1 MGAHAFGQPALRR
14 EDTRLLRGT
23 GRFLADLVPGDAA
36 RAVMLRSP
44 HAHAAICGVD
54 AAAARA
60 MPGVLAVLT
69 GEDWAAD
76 GLGAIPAGHDFPTLP
91 RTPNR
96 GTYRHRPHR
105 PALARGRV
113 RFAGETVAMIVAE
126 TEALA
131 RDAAE
136 GIAID
141 YEPLPCVTDT
151 EAAVRLGAPA
161 IWAEAA
167 DNVCFRWEAGDA
179 DAVAAAFSR
188 AARVVRVSLRNNR
201 VHVGAIETRGAIGAF
216 ADGRF
221 TLTTGSQMPHA
232 LRDALAHNVL
242 RVPPETVR
250 VIVADVGGSF
260 GIKNALY
267 PEQALVLWAAR
278 RLGRTVAWIGE
289 RSDGFLSDYQ
299 ARDNASTASLA
310 LDAAGR
316 FLALRVETVANIGAY
331 LSPEGW
337 MSPTIN
343 TPALAGVYRL
353 PAIRVSVTGAFSN
366 TAPVEVY
373 RGAGRPEAVHL
384 LERLVDA
391 AAAETAMEPGSLR
404 RRNLLPP
411 DALPYQT
418 ALGLLYDSGDFPAML
433 EAALARTGVSG
444 FPARRAEA
452 AARGMLRGIGLAQY
466 CERVAGAWAEDA
478 RVELDASGHVTL
490 LVGTMSNGQGHET
503 AYAQLVADALGIAAE
518 AIEIVQGD
526 TDRIPTGRGTGGSA
540 SLSIGGAA
548 ASAAASDLVRNAL
561 PLAADALEAAVAD
574 VVFEDGAFRIA
585 GTDRRMR
592 LASVAARLGQHGTPA
607 RLAGTGRWQP
617 SGPSFPNGCH
627 AAEVE
632 VDPETGAW
640 RLVAYTMLHDF
651 GRVLNPK
658 LLEGQLQGGV
668 AQGFGQA
675 ALADVVFEDGAF
687 RIAGTDRRMRLASVA
702 ARLGQHGTPAR
713 LAGTGRWQPSGPSF
727 PNGCHAA
734 EVEVD
739 PETGAWRLVAYT
751 MLHDFGRVLNPKLLE
766 GQLQGGVAQ
775 GFGQAALERVEHDP
789 ESGQVLSGSW
799 MDYAMPR
806 ADDLPPL
813 TLTSRPTPAPSHP
826 LGIKGAGE
834 AGAAGAPPAVMNALA
849 AALAPLGVGC
859 LQMPATPQRV
869 WRAIR
874 AVAAVGT

>member
-1 MGAHAFGQPALRR
+1 
-14 EDTRLLRGT
+14 
-23 GRFLADLVPGDAA
+23 
-36 RAVMLRSP
+36 
-44 HAHAAICGVD
+44 
-54 AAAARA
+54 
-60 MPGVLAVLT
+60 
-69 GEDWAAD
+69 
-76 GLGAIPAGHDFPTLP
+76 
-91 RTPNR
+91 
-96 GTYRHRPHR
+96 
-105 PALARGRV
+105 
-113 RFAGETVAMIVAE
+113 
-126 TEALA
+126 
-131 RDAAE
+131 
-136 GIAID
+136 
-141 YEPLPCVTDT
+141 
-151 EAAVRLGAPA
+151 
-161 IWAEAA
+161 
-167 DNVCFRWEAGDA
+167 
-179 DAVAAAFSR
+179 
-188 AARVVRVSLRNNR
+188 
-201 VHVGAIETRGAIGAF
+201 
-216 ADGRF
+216 
-221 TLTTGSQMPHA
+221 
-232 LRDALAHNVL
+232 
-242 RVPPETVR
+242 
-250 VIVADVGGSF
+250 
-260 GIKNALY
+260 
-267 PEQALVLWAAR
+267 
-278 RLGRTVAWIGE
+278 
-289 RSDGFLSDYQ
+289 
-299 ARDNASTASLA
+299 
-310 LDAAGR
+310 
-316 FLALRVETVANIGAY
+316 
-331 LSPEGW
+331 
-337 MSPTIN
+337 
-343 TPALAGVYRL
+343 
-353 PAIRVSVTGAFSN
+353 
-366 TAPVEVY
+366 
-373 RGAGRPEAVHL
+373 
-384 LERLVDA
+384 
-391 AAAETAMEPGSLR
+391 
-404 RRNLLPP
+404 
-411 DALPYQT
+411 
-418 ALGLLYDSGDFPAML
+418 
-433 EAALARTGVSG
+433 
-444 FPARRAEA
+444 
-452 AARGMLRGIGLAQY
+452 MLRGIGLAQY

-675 ALADVVFEDGAF
+675 AL
-687 RIAGTDRRMRLASVA
+687 
-702 ARLGQHGTPAR
+702 
-713 LAGTGRWQPSGPSF
+713 
-727 PNGCHAA
+727 
-734 EVEVD
+734 
-739 PETGAWRLVAYT
+739 
-751 MLHDFGRVLNPKLLE
+751 
-766 GQLQGGVAQ
+766 
-775 GFGQAALERVEHDP
+775 ERVAHDP